1 MTSFVFRIKAFW
13 VPLCLWVF
21 ICSINS
27 TSAQSLQS
35 SPSPSALTSPVTP
48 PADLDHQS
56 GQDIAVDS
64 VELLLEQI
72 RQVEATKSSF
82 DQELGELSF
91 DLGVQLASLGLHEE
105 ALEAFQRA
113 DQIMKVREG
122 LYSDNRE
129 VVIRKI
135 FEQHVALNDWESA
148 EVAMDSNAWLKARNV
163 DANTLAYVDVLQ
175 ELVRWNLAREH
186 YRIEDEDSRPL
197 LRAYSDLEKIFKIYD
212 SYGMPLDDRTLD
224 LAMTVNHLLSL
235 EITVMDVTVDRVGV
249 QTQAID
255 RRYYRQAQA
264 AVSACESF
272 YTDDEALRDSCIQAA
287 ERHIHQSLPE
297 TIYLDY
303 SSETGFDQ
311 EVAFY
316 SRSYFRG
323 KDLLLDQIELLQ
335 EIDDDPRTLDALL
348 KLGDWYLLFGY
359 QSSAEEVYVAAWNFA
374 KEIGMED
381 SIYMQE
387 PIAISSAAVVETL
400 PKLVVGKH
408 EGEAELAVTITK
420 NGEIEKIEY
429 LDTDIADERVIADLS
444 ASLASSR
451 YRPILREGVPIAA
464 VAYTLSK
471 QVTY

>member
-1 MTSFVFRIKAFW
+1 MTRWGFRFKALRA
-13 VPLCLWVF
+13 VLCLWVF
-21 ICSINS
+21 ICST
-27 TSAQSLQS
+27 TSSIAQPLQSAPDPQAQS
-35 SPSPSALTSPVTP
+35 
-48 PADLDHQS
+48 
-56 GQDIAVDS
+56 AVDNQRPNELSTLDS
-64 VELLLEQI
+64 VELLFEQI

-91 DLGVQLASLGLHEE
+91 DLGVQLAALGLHEE

-122 LYSDNRE
+122 LYSSNRE

-163 DANTLAYVDVLQ
+163 DANTLAYVEVLQ

-186 YRIEDEDSRPL
+186 YHIDDEDSRPL

-212 SYGMPLDDRTLD
+212 SYEMPLDDLTLD

-235 EITVMDVTVDRVGV
+235 EIMVLDVTVDRVGV
-249 QTQAID
+249 QSQVVD

-264 AVSACESF
+264 AISACESF
-272 YTDDEALRDSCIQAA
+272 YAEDEELKDSCVQAA
-287 ERHIHQSLPE
+287 ERNIRQNLPE
-297 TIYLDY
+297 TVYLDY
-303 SSETGFDQ
+303 SETGFDQ

-335 EIDDDPRTLDALL
+335 QMEDSPRTLDALL

-359 QSSAEEVYVAAWNFA
+359 QRSAEEVYAAAWDFA
-374 KEIGMED
+374 KEIGMGD

-387 PIAISSAAVVETL
+387 PQAISSAALEESL
-400 PKLVVGKH
+400 PKLVVGKR
-408 EGEAELAVTITK
+408 EGAAELAVTIAKT
-420 NGEIEKIEY
+420 GEIEKIEY
-429 LDTDIADERVIADLS
+429 LNTDIADEQAIADLS
-444 ASLASSR
+444 AALATSR